1 MVKFDAKSMSD
12 AESKYKINNGYLEIR
27 KKVQSSYNLDK
38 SFCRY
43 VEENNILV
51 EDPNL
56 DYPRKKEDG
65 NAYVLNDEYQ
75 LELGPGVLWL
85 IGKEYSKRN
94 NKFISSHNNNGK
106 IQVYNVVYKNMGPDY
121 EWFHKLYEKSIAGNV
136 LVIDIDEEQK
146 KFTVDVR
153 FDPIDKIINQ
163 KEFDS
168 ISDDEINL
176 PHNRIVFG
184 APGTGKSFELN
195 RDKEKFKGR
204 YERVTFHP
212 NYSYS
217 QFVGT
222 YKPVPVKDEDGNKT
236 NEITYE
242 YVPGPFMRTYVKS
255 MLSEAP
261 HLLLIEEINRA
272 NVTSVFGDV
281 FQLLD
286 RENGVS
292 EYPIE
297 TSKDMRDYL
306 EVEFKG
312 KDIDITRMVIPKN
325 MYIWASMNSADQGVF
340 PMDTAFKRRWEFEY
354 IGIDDNIDEIKNITV
369 GVGKDKHVI
378 KWNDLRT
385 AINNKL
391 SDDYKINE
399 DKLLGP
405 YFLSKDILDTD
416 ETDIELREWKS
427 EPPNIKDNDKFLK
440 AFKSKVLM
448 YLFEDVAKPYGPK
461 LFAECDDPT
470 RYSSI
475 CKEFDEKGEEI
486 FGKNFIDTYN
496 KDKKGNE

>member
-1 MVKFDAKSMSD
+1 MIYKKNIEGSQAYYDIVFIKSGGEQGSYYVIEFFKDALD
-12 AESKYKINNGYLEIR
+12 
-27 KKVQSSYNLDK
+27 KKVIYQTEVEGYPEGGRASDK
-38 SFCRY
+38 Q
-43 VEENNILV
+43 
-51 EDPNL
+51 
-56 DYPRKKEDG
+56 
-65 NAYVLNDEYQ
+65 YVLSEGYTF
-75 LELGPGVLWL
+75 ELGSKVLKL
-85 IGKEYSKRN
+85 IGEEYKDD
-94 NKFISSHNNNGK
+94 NKFIISYPQTKTPKPQLNRR
-106 IQVYNVVYKNMGPDY
+106 VYNKLAQNDKGYG
-121 EWFHKLYEKSIAGNV
+121 WFVKLYDKNISDNT
-136 LVIDIDEEQK
+136 LLLDLDEENK
-146 KFTVDVR
+146 KLILDISFTA
-153 FDPIDKIINQ
+153 IQ
-163 KEFDS
+163 EYLS
-168 ISDDEINL
+168 SDNPSKLAFEKKNP

-184 APGTGKSFELN
+184 APGTGKSFRL
-195 RDKEKFKGR
+195 KEDSKIFGDR

-222 YKPVPVKDEDGNKT
+222 YKPVPVKDDKGNKT

-255 MLSEAP
+255 MLSEEP

-297 TSKDMRDYL
+297 TSNDMRDYL
-306 EVEFKG
+306 KG
-312 KDIDITRMVIPKN
+312 KIKKKGFNPKRITIPKN

-391 SDDYKINE
+391 SKDYKINE

-486 FGKNFIDTYN
+486 FGKNFIDTY
-496 KDKKGNE
+496 KDKKGNK